1 MVGVSEEDQQ
11 EVFQVFW
18 GSTFTISCSI
28 QPQYPGGS
36 FQLTFTSSN
45 STHNYTQ
52 PAVNHSAH
60 FLFPAAEPAHQGSYS
75 CFYHLYVFSHNFFS
89 ESRVLSLSV
98 MDLLLQPN
106 ISMSSSMVGISEEDQ
121 QEVFQVFWGSTFS
134 ISCSIQP
141 QYPGGSFQLT
151 FTSSNS
157 AHNSTQ
163 PAVNHS
169 AHFLFPAAEPAHQ
182 GSYSCVDHLYVF
194 SHNFSSESRV
204 LSLTVMDPRPLI
216 IRAILLPLILLVENI
231 ALYFYC
237 RANREQLPCRQNN
250 IEPDYYNL
258 GVPAAEG
265 GPNEEEGAQG
275 AE

>member
-1 MVGVSEEDQQ
+1 MVKTGKFTNGPGNTSTPGTHQRPGEHTNGPGNTPTARGTHQRPGEHINGPGNSGQHLPLQPNLSVSSSMVGVSEEDQQ

-45 STHNYTQ
+45 S
-52 PAVNHSAH
+52 
-60 FLFPAAEPAHQGSYS
+60 
-75 CFYHLYVFSHNFFS
+75 
-89 ESRVLSLSV
+89 
-98 MDLLLQPN
+98 
-106 ISMSSSMVGISEEDQ
+106 
-121 QEVFQVFWGSTFS
+121 
-134 ISCSIQP
+134 
-141 QYPGGSFQLT
+141 
-151 FTSSNS
+151 

-169 AHFLFPAAEPAHQ
+169 AHFLFPAAEPTHQ
-182 GSYSCVDHLYVF
+182 GSYSCVYHLYVF

-204 LSLTVMDPRPLI
+204 LSLSVMDPRPLI

-231 ALYFYC
+231 VLYFYC
-237 RANREQLPCRQNN
+237 RARRGQLPCRQKN

-265 GPNEEEGAQG
+265 GPTEEEGAQE